1 MGPMLNK
8 NLGGSREAAT
18 RRHGDRGSA
27 LVMAAIISVVVFAL
41 GGVLFSFA
49 NRQSSASNSD
59 RQRQQAIDA
68 ASAGL
73 VDAASKLTTDS
84 APGSY
89 SGTYDSSGS
98 SYDVTV
104 TPVAGEPSRRML
116 TSVGSSSNAKRTMQQ
131 VVEMVPVGFTYGF
144 FTQGTVDGA
153 NWTVTG
159 KVYIGG
165 DLNLPSQ
172 AKTVTGDVYVVG
184 NVDGG
189 KASFVGS
196 LYANGTIK
204 IAGVDSVNDVASG
217 QTIDIYTAGH
227 CPNPPVRGTCQPP
240 NLKPLPVA
248 LQTLPSFPWPNAS
261 YPGSYQPYAN
271 GKTEGIF
278 YNAGDVDL
286 SNLSALTQDMTI
298 IASGSITLP
307 TRLTKVGI
315 APVQL
320 TVISTNSGSIFL
332 PNNFDDKYV
341 PLLAYTK
348 GAFTPVKKNAN
359 SVTYLGALYTGSFD
373 AHANLSITYPLEGLK
388 SLGFDW
394 SLANPQQFT
403 IRHISTREINS
414 TP

>member
-1 MGPMLNK
+1 MLNK
-8 NLGGSREAAT
+8 ILGGSPEAVD
-18 RRHGDRGSA
+18 RRARDRGSA

-49 NRQSSASNSD
+49 NRQSNASNSD

-73 VDAASKLTTDS
+73 VDADSKLTTDS
-84 APGSY
+84 APSSY
-89 SGTYDSSGS
+89 TGTYDASGS
-98 SYDVTV
+98 SYNVTV
-104 TPVAGEPSRRML
+104 TPVDGQPFKKML

-153 NWTVTG
+153 NWTITG

-172 AKTVTGDVYVVG
+172 AKTVTGDVYVAG

-189 KASFVGS
+189 KANFVGS

-204 IAGVDSVNDVASG
+204 IASVDSVNDVASG
-217 QTIDIYTAGH
+217 KTIDIYTAGH

-240 NLKPLPVA
+240 NLTPLPVA

-261 YPGSYQPYAN
+261 YPGSYLPYADTE
-271 GKTEGIF
+271 TEGVF
-278 YNAGDVDL
+278 YTQGDVDL
-286 SNLSALTQDMTI
+286 SNLGALTHDMTI
-298 IASGSITLP
+298 IASGNITLP

-320 TVISTNSGSIFL
+320 TVISTNSGSILL

-394 SLANPQQFT
+394 SLATPQQFT